1 MTAPATSPAEEA
13 TLERLAVERRAV
25 EHRALERLALVR
37 GLLAGAEGR
46 LGIVRE
52 VSVHA
57 EASGESPSSLRSS
70 SPHPSSPHPSSR
82 PSSVP
87 VARTLPVS
95 EDVAPLLPGRVLRR
109 GIIVAVEGST
119 SLVLALIAR
128 ASREGSWAA
137 IVGMPQVGVVAAARR
152 GIDLSRLALVP
163 HPGAEAATVV
173 GACIDGMDVVV
184 LGPRLALGDADRR
197 RLAARARERGAV
209 LVSAGPWTGAH
220 VALTVTR
227 TSWSGLG
234 AGDGRLRSRSLS
246 VARSGRHLGAGDEAT
261 VVLDADDAAI
271 FPGRLSQA
279 RRGLRLV

>member
-1 MTAPATSPAEEA
+1 MTAPATSPAENA
-13 TLERLAVERRAV
+13 AVERRAH
-25 EHRALERLALVR
+25 ERPALERPALDRLALVR
-37 GLLAGAEGR
+37 SLLAGAEGR

-52 VSVHA
+52 VSVA
-57 EASGESPSSLRSS
+57 GETASSPSPASL
-70 SPHPSSPHPSSR
+70 PS
-82 PSSVP
+82 
-87 VARTLPVS
+87 ARTLPVS
-95 EDVAPLLPGRVLRR
+95 EDLAPLLPARVLRR
-109 GIIVAVEGST
+109 GTVVAVEGST

-128 ASREGSWAA
+128 ASREGSWTV

-152 GIDLSRLALVP
+152 GIDLARLALVP

-197 RLAARARERGAV
+197 RLAARARERGTV

-220 VALTVTR
+220 VALAVTR

-234 AGDGRLRSRSLS
+234 AGDGRLRSRSLA

-261 VVLDADDAAI
+261 VVLDADDAAL
-271 FPGRLSQA
+271 FPGRVAQA

>member
-13 TLERLAVERRAV
+13 
-25 EHRALERLALVR
+25 ALERLALVR

-52 VSVHA
+52 VSVRG
-57 EASGESPSSLRSS
+57 EASGDGSSSPNPSSLQS
-70 SPHPSSPHPSSR
+70 SSR

-87 VARTLPVS
+87 VARALPVS
-95 EDVAPLLPGRVLRR
+95 DDVASLLPARVLRR
-109 GIIVAVEGST
+109 GTVVSVEGST

-184 LGPRLALGDADRR
+184 LGPRLALGDVDRR

-234 AGDGRLRSRSLS
+234 AGDGRLRSRSLV
-246 VARSGRHLGAGDEAT
+246 VARSGRHLGGGDEVE
-261 VVLDADDAAI
+261 VVLDTDDAAI
-271 FPGRLSQA
+271 FPGRVAQA

>member
-13 TLERLAVERRAV
+13 
-25 EHRALERLALVR
+25 ALDRLALVR

-52 VSVHA
+52 VSVLG
-57 EASGESPSSLRSS
+57 EASGGGVSSAGASPL
-70 SPHPSSPHPSSR
+70 HPSSYPPA
-82 PSSVP
+82 SSVP
-87 VARTLPVS
+87 AARALPVS
-95 EDVAPLLPGRVLRR
+95 DDVASLLPARVLRR
-109 GIIVAVEGST
+109 GTVVAVEGST

-128 ASREGSWAA
+128 ASREGSWVA

-184 LGPRLALGDADRR
+184 LGPRLAIGDQDRR
-197 RLAARARERGAV
+197 RLAARARERGTV

-227 TSWSGLG
+227 ASWSGLG
-234 AGDGRLRSRSLS
+234 AGDGRLRSRSLA
-246 VARSGRHLGAGDEAT
+246 VARSGRHLGAGDQVE

-271 FPGRLSQA
+271 FPGRVAQA

>member
-1 MTAPATSPAEEA
+1 MTAPATSPTEGAA
-13 TLERLAVERRAV
+13 LERP
-25 EHRALERLALVR
+25 ALERLALVR

-52 VSVHA
+52 VSVPG
-57 EASGESPSSLRSS
+57 GERPSSL
-70 SPHPSSPHPSSR
+70 HPSSLA
-82 PSSVP
+82 SSVP
-87 VARTLPVS
+87 AARTLPVS
-95 EDVAPLLPGRVLRR
+95 EDVAGLLPGRVLRR
-109 GIIVAVEGST
+109 GTVVAVEGST

-128 ASREGSWAA
+128 ASREGSWTA

-184 LGPRLALGDADRR
+184 LGQRLAISDPDRR

-209 LVSAGPWTGAH
+209 LLSAGPWTGAH
-220 VALTVTR
+220 VALTVTLA
-227 TSWSGLG
+227 SWSGLG
-234 AGDGRLRSRSLS
+234 AGDGRLRSRSLT
-246 VARSGRHLGAGDEAT
+246 VARSGRHLGAGDQAV
-261 VVLDADDAAI
+261 VVLDADGAAI
-271 FPGRLSQA
+271 FPGRVAQA

>member
-1 MTAPATSPAEEA
+1 MTAPATSPAEDA
-13 TLERLAVERRAV
+13 AIERL
-25 EHRALERLALVR
+25 ALERLTLVR

-52 VSVHA
+52 IAVK
-57 EASGESPSSLRSS
+57 GELAP
-70 SPHPSSPHPSSR
+70 
-82 PSSVP
+82 SVP
-87 VARTLPVS
+87 PARALPVS
-95 EDVAPLLPGRVLRR
+95 EDVAALLPGGILRR
-109 GIIVAVEGST
+109 GTVVSVEGST

-128 ASREGSWAA
+128 ASSEGSWTA

-152 GIDLSRLALVP
+152 GVDLSRLALVP

-173 GACIDGMDVVV
+173 GACIDGMDAVV

-197 RLAARARERGAV
+197 RLAARARERGVV
-209 LVSAGPWTGAH
+209 LLSAGPWTGAH

-234 AGDGRLRSRSLS
+234 AGDGRLRSRSLA
-246 VARSGRHLGAGDEAT
+246 VARSGRHLGAPDEAE
-261 VVLDADDAAI
+261 VVLEVDEAS
-271 FPGRLSQA
+271 FPGRAAQA

>member
-13 TLERLAVERRAV
+13 AI
-25 EHRALERLALVR
+25 ERLALVR

-52 VSVHA
+52 AAVLG
-57 EASGESPSSLRSS
+57 EAFGDAPGGRSS
-70 SPHPSSPHPSSR
+70 SPQTLAP
-82 PSSVP
+82 SVP
-87 VARTLPVS
+87 AARTLPVS
-95 EDVAPLLPGRVLRR
+95 DDVAPLLPGRVLRR
-109 GIIVAVEGST
+109 GTVVAVEGST

-184 LGPRLALGDADRR
+184 LGPRLAIGDQDRR
-197 RLAARARERGAV
+197 RLAARARERGTV

-227 TSWSGLG
+227 ASWSGLG
-234 AGDGRLRSRSLS
+234 AGDGRLRSRSLA
-246 VARSGRHLGAGDEAT
+246 VARSGRHLGAGDQVE

-271 FPGRLSQA
+271 FPGRVAQA

>member
-1 MTAPATSPAEEA
+1 MTAPATSPAEDAAIERL
-13 TLERLAVERRAV
+13 TLERPV
-25 EHRALERLALVR
+25 LERLALVR
-37 GLLAGAEGR
+37 GLLAGTEGR

-52 VSVHA
+52 VSMA
-57 EASGESPSSLRSS
+57 GEGSSFTQPS
-70 SPHPSSPHPSSR
+70 SPHPSSPTSSA
-82 PSSVP
+82 PA
-87 VARTLPVS
+87 ARALPVS
-95 EDVAPLLPGRVLRR
+95 DDVAPLLPGRVLRR
-109 GIIVAVEGST
+109 GTVVAAEGST

-128 ASREGSWAA
+128 ASREGSWTA

-184 LGPRLALGDADRR
+184 LGPRLALGDPDRR
-197 RLAARARERGAV
+197 RLAARARERGTV

-234 AGDGRLRSRSLS
+234 AGDGRLRSRSLA

-261 VVLDADDAAI
+261 VVLDADAAAI
-271 FPGRLSQA
+271 FPGREAQA

>member
-1 MTAPATSPAEEA
+1 MTAPATSPAEDA
-13 TLERLAVERRAV
+13 ALERQAHER
-25 EHRALERLALVR
+25 RALERLALVR
-37 GLLAGAEGR
+37 SLLAGTEGR

-52 VSVHA
+52 VAVLG
-57 EASGESPSSLRSS
+57 ETSGERPTSL
-70 SPHPSSPHPSSR
+70 PP
-82 PSSVP
+82 
-87 VARTLPVS
+87 ARALPVS
-95 EDVAPLLPGRVLRR
+95 DDVAPLLPGRALRW
-109 GIIVAVEGST
+109 GSVVAVEGST

-128 ASREGSWAA
+128 ASREGSWVA

-163 HPGAEAATVV
+163 HPGAEAAMVV

-197 RLAARARERGAV
+197 RLAARARERGTV

-234 AGDGRLRSRSLS
+234 AGDGRLRSRSLA

-261 VVLDADDAAI
+261 VVLDADAAAI
-271 FPGRLSQA
+271 FPGREAQA